1 MKRYLPCCFL
11 VFLLL
16 DACTLNTGVFEKN
29 IQIPKQSWS
38 SSFKPDIPFDIQDTA
53 SLYNIFI
60 VLRHTEAY
68 TWNNLY
74 LRASVKTPDQKSTRS
89 GDYDLT
95 LATNDK
101 GWLGTAMDDIY
112 ESRLLIQQRTRF
124 TAPGVYHFSIEQL
137 MREDPLQHM
146 LSIGLRVEKIK

>member
-1 MKRYLPCCFL
+1 MKRYLTGFFIAALFL
-11 VFLLL
+11 Q
-16 DACTLNTGVFEKN
+16 ACTLSTGVFEKN
-29 IQIPKQSWS
+29 VQIPRQSWPS
-38 SSFKPDIPFDIQDTA
+38 TFKPDIPFDIEDTV
-53 SLYNIFI
+53 SLYNVYI

-74 LRASVKTPDQKSTRS
+74 LRASVKTPDQKTARS

-95 LATNDK
+95 LATNEK

-124 TAPGVYHFSIEQL
+124 TTPGVYHFMIEQL